1 MVAGHFPTYKLLQHY
16 GLDEYK
22 GISATALRG
31 DLKAFDRELDVN
43 MDYFVSLGVFIC
55 LEKLRLMTLRN
66 FVKRVAIAV
75 D

>member
-1 MVAGHFPTYKLLQHY
+1 MRVAVIGAGLL
-16 GLDEYK
+16 GLT
-22 GISATALRG
+22 TAWFLRKSG
-31 DLKAFDRELDVN
+31 ADVIVFDRELDVN